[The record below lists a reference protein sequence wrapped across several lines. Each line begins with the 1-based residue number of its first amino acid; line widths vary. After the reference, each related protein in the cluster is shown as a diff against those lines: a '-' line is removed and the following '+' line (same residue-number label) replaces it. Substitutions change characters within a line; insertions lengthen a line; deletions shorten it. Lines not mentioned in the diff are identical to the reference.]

1 MADHLINKA
10 FAVLSTY
17 NASSANGVTP
27 YRVVKMSGAGSGVI
41 DLCTDATATTLQIG
55 VVQDAIDQVKVAT
68 GKTLATV
75 KLQGTTKCFVNTT
88 PGTINI
94 GTRVMCGS
102 AGGVIAAATTGS
114 KVLGIVVG
122 ATSNTGTISAGD
134 IVDVQLTPG
143 VLF

>member
-1 MADHLINKA
+1 MADYLVSKGYP
-10 FAVLSTY
+10 VLSTY
-17 NASSANGVTP
+17 NSSSANGVQAF
-27 YRVVKMSGAGSGVI
+27 RVVKMSGAGSGLI

-55 VVQDAIDQVKVAT
+55 VVQESVDQTKVAT
-68 GKTLATV
+68 GKVVANV
-75 KLQGTTKCFVNTT
+75 AIQGVAKCVVNAT

-94 GTRVMCGS
+94 GTRVMCGN

-114 KVLGIVVG
+114 KVLGVVVG
-122 ATSNTGTISAGD
+122 ATTLTGTIAAGD

>member
-1 MADHLINKA
+1 MADYVLDKGYP
-10 FAVLSTY
+10 VLSTY
-17 NASSANGVTP
+17 NSSAAAGVTP
-27 YRVVKMSGAGSGVI
+27 FRVVKMSGAGSGFI

-55 VVQDAIDQVKVAT
+55 VVQEQVDQAKVAT
-68 GKTLATV
+68 GKVSAGVRVL
-75 KLQGTTKCFVNTT
+75 GTSKVVVNGT

-114 KVLGIVVG
+114 KVLGIVIG
-122 ATSNTGTISAGD
+122 ATTLTGTIAAGD
-134 IVDVQLTPG
+134 IVDVLLTPG